1 MTEPTHSND
10 NTVKIDNTDKPAAS
24 PEATSSPETKALTR
38 VLELNTQAMQDSK
51 KATYFKY
58 GVILTGILAYVG
70 ATLAF
75 HSSMSGNS
83 VDSGEPH
90 ASLVTLSGTI
100 QAGGDINTHK
110 VNPLLKEAFAD
121 KAAKAVVLNINSP
134 GGSPVQSSQIHD
146 QILRLKAEYKKPVI
160 VVVDDYAA
168 SGGYF
173 IASAADK
180 IVVNKSSIVGSIGV
194 ISSSFG
200 FTGLMDKLGVE
211 RRVMTAGE
219 SKNLGDPFMPETER
233 GLAVRRGL
241 ITEIHQ
247 HFKEAVIAGRP
258 KIDKTNP
265 DMFSGMVWT
274 GATAIKNG
282 VADELGDLETVRKQL
297 GIKSYIEYAEDESPF
312 KNLVSKFGMSIGS
325 GVSQSVKSE
334 LTQSTLE

>member
-1 MTEPTHSND
+1 MSQQPTDQS
-10 NTVKIDNTDKPAAS
+10 TPQTPTPAQI
-24 PEATSSPETKALTR
+24 ETSALSR
-38 VLELNTQAMQDSK
+38 VLELNTKALQDAK

-58 GVILTGILAYVG
+58 GVILTGILAYIG
-70 ATLAF
+70 ATMAF
-75 HSSMSGNS
+75 HASLSGNGA
-83 VDSGEPH
+83 DTNGPH

-100 QAGGDINTHK
+100 QAGGDINARK
-110 VNPLLKEAFAD
+110 VIPLLKEAFED
-121 KAAKAVVLNINSP
+121 KEAKAVVININSP
-134 GGSPVQSSQIHD
+134 GGSPVQSSQIYDH
-146 QILRLKAEYKKPVI
+146 IRRLKAEFKKPVI

-211 RRVMTAGE
+211 RRVMTAGA
-219 SKNLGDPFMPETER
+219 SKNLGDPFLPENEN

-247 HFKEAVIAGRP
+247 HFKDAVTAGRP
-258 KIDKTNP
+258 KINKSNP

-282 VADELGDLETVRKQL
+282 VADELGDLESVRKQL

-312 KNLVSKFGMSIGS
+312 KNLVGKFGLSIGT
-325 GVSQSVKSE
+325 GISQSVKSE
-334 LTQSTLE
+334 LSQSHIE